1 MLRFDNLQSLYEFYG
16 WSSGSNGLFFEK
28 VMECQWNEK
37 SKTKDKMIKTN
48 NTKTERQAREGNEK
62 GAL

>member
-16 WSSGSNGLFFEK
+16 WSSGSRVCFLK
-28 VMECQWNEK
+28 RLWNV